1 MNEPFWINF
10 YYFAIQNN
18 DLNFSSICNQPLF
31 LIFLSLSLFS
41 LVIYAEYLLVFNLR
55 LKYGFGFFLAVF
67 NTKKQV

>member
-18 DLNFSSICNQPLF
+18 DLNFSSICNQALF
-31 LIFLSLSLFS
+31 LIFLSLSLFP

-55 LKYGFGFFLAVF
+55 LKYGFVFFLAVF
-67 NTKKQV
+67 NAKKQV